1 MGDGLELRMDA
12 NDNIHEVWATRAG
25 RRTQQWV
32 RPPDFCTSGTTGTLR
47 AEFDFERDDSNTEL
61 ARYTIRFGHREA
73 SLQLRLVPEAGGVMI
88 RVEMDDSFQPQD
100 AETVLK
106 EWFPD
111 EVVTGYFRP
120 R

>member
-1 MGDGLELRMDA
+1 
-12 NDNIHEVWATRAG
+12 
-25 RRTQQWV
+25 
-32 RPPDFCTSGTTGTLR
+32 
-47 AEFDFERDDSNTEL
+47 
-61 ARYTIRFGHREA
+61 
-73 SLQLRLVPEAGGVMI
+73 MI